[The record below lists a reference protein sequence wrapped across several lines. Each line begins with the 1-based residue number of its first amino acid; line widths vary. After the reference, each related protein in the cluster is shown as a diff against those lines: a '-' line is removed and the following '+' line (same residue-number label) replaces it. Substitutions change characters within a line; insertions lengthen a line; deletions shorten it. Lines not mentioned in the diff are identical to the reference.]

1 MIKCSKLYFP
11 KIHTFN
17 NIYYEPND
25 VPDIVLVLGLYS
37 SRENKV
43 STFMELMFK
52 WEKQPKQ
59 EYLMCLVVQIAT
71 KKASS
76 VVGDGEWVIRQGLSD
91 FVVVQSFS
99 HAQLFL
105 TPWTAVR
112 QASLSFTIF
121 WNLLKLVSFE
131 SVIPPTIL
139 SSVVP
144 FSFCLQSF
152 PASGSFLMS
161 CLFVSG
167 GQTIWASLSASVL
180 PMNIQDWF
188 PLGLTGLISLQSKGL
203 SRVFSNTTVQKHQ
216 FFGTQLS

>member
-76 VVGDGEWVIRQGLSD
+76 VVGDGE
-91 FVVVQSFS
+91 
-99 HAQLFL
+99 
-105 TPWTAVR
+105 
-112 QASLSFTIF
+112 
-121 WNLLKLVSFE
+121 
-131 SVIPPTIL
+131 
-139 SSVVP
+139 
-144 FSFCLQSF
+144 
-152 PASGSFLMS
+152 
-161 CLFVSG
+161 
-167 GQTIWASLSASVL
+167 
-180 PMNIQDWF
+180 
-188 PLGLTGLISLQSKGL
+188 
-203 SRVFSNTTVQKHQ
+203 
-216 FFGTQLS
+216 